1 MLYINNAILK
11 VGIKTVNLSEV
22 IDSLVQE
29 RSLDR
34 EKIIQ
39 IVCDGIRMAY
49 DRRFPDY
56 KFIVEYSGSGNL
68 DVFAEKQAV
77 ESVTDDV
84 EEISLRKAR
93 IIDTRVVL
101 GDAVNVPFDGK
112 IGRIEILAARQTI
125 ALCIREL
132 EQRVVYDEFKD
143 RKGSIVGGTV
153 HKKERAGYSIII
165 GEHSGFLPQ
174 SNVIPEEQIRVGTP
188 IRVLLKDVLPLSQGG
203 YQLILDRVSPEFV
216 KDLIHLEIPEVFE
229 GIVEIKKIVRI
240 PGYKTKV
247 VVLSN
252 NQEIDPVGTCVG
264 VGGARIKPILKELGN
279 EKVDLIP
286 WTDDLELLV
295 KLSLKPAEID
305 RVEVT
310 NEQRATVWLAHDQ
323 RSFAIGKLGQNIALA
338 SRLTGI
344 DVQLQA
350 VVSPR
355 DQVVLE
361 DIVTER
367 REPTGKEEEEVE

>member
-1 MLYINNAILK
+1 M
-11 VGIKTVNLSEV
+11 NLSEV
-22 IDSLVQE
+22 IDSLVKE

-39 IVCDGIRMAY
+39 IVCDGIRSAY
-49 DRRFPDY
+49 DKRFPDY
-56 KFIVEYSGSGNL
+56 KFIVEYGRSGNL

-77 ESVTDDV
+77 ESVVDDV

-93 IIDTRVVL
+93 LINSKVVL

-132 EQRVVYDEFKD
+132 EQSAVYEEFKD
-143 RKGSIVGGTV
+143 RQGTIISGSV

-165 GEHSGFLPQ
+165 GEYSGLLPQ
-174 SNVIPEEQIRVGTP
+174 SSVIPEEKIRIGSP

-203 YQLILDRVSPEFV
+203 YQLILDRVSPDFV
-216 KDLIHLEIPEVFE
+216 KNLIHLEIPEVFE
-229 GIVEIKKIVRI
+229 GIVEIKNIVRI

-247 VVLSN
+247 VVTSHN
-252 NQEIDPVGTCVG
+252 KEIDPVGTCVG
-264 VGGARIKPILKELGN
+264 IGGARIKPILKELGS

-286 WTDDLELLV
+286 WSENLELLV

-305 RVEVT
+305 RVEVID
-310 NEQRATVWLAHDQ
+310 ERKAIVWLARDQ
-323 RSFAIGKLGQNIALA
+323 RSFAIGKMGQNIALA
-338 SRLTGI
+338 SRLTGV
-344 DVQLQA
+344 DVQLQE
-350 VVSPR
+350 VVLPE
-355 DQVVLE
+355 DHIVLE
-361 DIVTER
+361 DIITEQR
-367 REPTGKEEEEVE
+367 DPVGDDEDE